1 MEIGSPVVNVAL
13 LRVSILLLKRLGK
26 ITAFGILKVKTGKQ
40 FLAKAN
46 RAWHSDLFT
55 DTVCPPD
62 HVYSGY
68 LEGLSDRKG
77 KEFGRSRASKFLR
90 KTCSAKRN
98 VQYGGSL
105 GWGDGRGRERKK
117 GKETKCRSSN

>member
-1 MEIGSPVVNVAL
+1 MPG
-13 LRVSILLLKRLGK
+13 R
-26 ITAFGILKVKTGKQ
+26 
-40 FLAKAN
+40 
-46 RAWHSDLFT
+46 

-90 KTCSAKRN
+90 KTCSAKRK

-105 GWGDGRGRERKK
+105 GWGDGRGREKKERKPNVEVVIE
-117 GKETKCRSSN
+117 GSCDVIGGDFGFD